1 MVKYELNINGIIK
14 KIKKMDAKVVGL
26 QFPEGLKIYAKR
38 VAKQIENKTDA
49 IVLIG
54 GDPCYGACDVS
65 DDEMNGMVD
74 LLVHFGHTPLPLDY
88 SIPVFFVE
96 AYSKMDVIEPVRK
109 ALDLLGD
116 YKKIGIVTTTQ
127 HLHLINDIAGFLG
140 KNKKEVIMKKGV
152 GTEEGQV
159 LGCNFSAI
167 KDLDVD
173 AFLYM
178 GSGNFHALGI
188 KLFGEKPVII
198 ADPYMNEARTIDEF
212 ADRILKIRFAKI
224 TRAREASKFGIIASS
239 KRGQFRLDLAK
250 TLKKMIN
257 KEGKEAFII
266 MLNNI
271 SPDLLTPF
279 RDLDA
284 FVITACPR
292 IAIDDAQMY
301 KKPLLTPQELQIV
314 LNKRKWEE
322 YEIDEI
328 KYKNPNKVSKETFKK
343 GFIQTTL

>member
-1 MVKYELNINGIIK
+1 
-14 KIKKMDAKVVGL
+14 
-26 QFPEGLKIYAKR
+26 
-38 VAKQIENKTDA
+38 
-49 IVLIG
+49 
-54 GDPCYGACDVS
+54 
-65 DDEMNGMVD
+65 
-74 LLVHFGHTPLPLDY
+74 
-88 SIPVFFVE
+88 
-96 AYSKMDVIEPVRK
+96 
-109 ALDLLGD
+109 
-116 YKKIGIVTTTQ
+116 
-127 HLHLINDIAGFLG
+127 LHLINDIAGFLG
-140 KNKKEVIMKKGV
+140 KNKREVVIKKGV

-173 AFLYM
+173 AFLYV

-188 KLFGEKPVII
+188 KLFDEKPVII

-212 ADRILKIRFAKI
+212 ADRILRIRFAKI
-224 TRAREASKFGIIASS
+224 TRAREASKFGIIVSS
-239 KRGQFRLDLAK
+239 KKGQFRLDLAK

-257 KEGKEAFII
+257 KKGKEAFII

-292 IAIDDAQMY
+292 IAIDDAHMY

-328 KYKNPNKVSKETFKK
+328 KYKNSNKVSKETFKT
-343 GFIQTTL
+343 IL